1 MEFSL
6 AIDCD
11 NAAFENP
18 RAEIA
23 RILRELADDL
33 EICEYSMFRLSDING
48 NNVGRAKLIG
58 E

>member
-33 EICEYSMFRLSDING
+33 ENSDYSMFRLSDING